1 MLKPKKNRFLNP
13 NKASLTLEKLGEKPS
28 DGKTTISELLE
39 DFSENGLLLA
49 LIFFSLPVA
58 IPLPYPPGFTTIMGT
73 PLMILSFQM
82 LLGYHKVKLPQKIN
96 QYEMKNSILVAI
108 CHKVVPVLKILE
120 NYIKPRFA
128 FARSVYCEQFIGFIS
143 LTCAVSV
150 AIPLPLTNAMP
161 ALSITVMC
169 LGLLNRDGLVIILGF
184 IIGIIGLIIA
194 AGAIVGS
201 WIGIKYIF
209 NLIF

>member
-1 MLKPKKNRFLNP
+1 MLKPIKNKLLNP
-13 NKASLTLEKLGEKPS
+13 TKASLTLEKLGEKPS
-28 DGKTTISELLE
+28 EGKTTISELLE

-58 IPLPYPPGFTTIMGT
+58 IPLPYPPGFTTVMGT

-96 QYEMKNSILVAI
+96 QYEMKNSILITI
-108 CHKVVPVLKILE
+108 CNKVVPALKVLE

-143 LTCAVSV
+143 LICAISV
-150 AIPLPLTNAMP
+150 AIPLPLTNAIP
-161 ALSITVMC
+161 ALAITVMG
-169 LGLLNRDGLVIILGF
+169 LGLLNRDGWVIILGF
-184 IIGIIGLIIA
+184 VIAIIGLVIA
-194 AGAIVGS
+194 TGAIVGS

>member
-1 MLKPKKNRFLNP
+1 MLKQKKNQLLNP
-13 NKASLTLEKLGEKPS
+13 TKASITLEKLGEKPS

-58 IPLPYPPGFTTIMGT
+58 VPLPYPPGFTTVMGT

-96 QYEMKNSILVAI
+96 QYEMKNSMLIAI
-108 CHKVVPVLKILE
+108 CNKVVPLLKYLE
-120 NYIKPRFA
+120 NYIKPRFS
-128 FARSVYCEQFIGFIS
+128 FARSFYCEQFIGLVS
-143 LTCAVSV
+143 LICAISV
-150 AIPLPLTNAMP
+150 AIPLPLTNAVP
-161 ALSITVMC
+161 ALSITIMC
-169 LGLLNRDGLVIILGF
+169 LGLLNRDGLVIIFGF

-194 AGAIVGS
+194 AGALIGS
-201 WIGIKYIF
+201 WIGIKYLYH
-209 NLIF
+209 LIF